1 MAVNVCAAT
10 GSNLAAQQT
19 KGRQRSATPPTAG
32 TQSAAETR
40 GRTNEGV
47 RWGEEEE
54 ESERG
59 KRSVNSHSGC
69 DETE

>member
-1 MAVNVCAAT
+1 MAVDVCAAT

-40 GRTNEGV
+40 GKTNEGM
-47 RWGEEEE
+47 RRGEEDEE
-54 ESERG
+54 RERG
-59 KRSVNSHSGC
+59 EGRV
-69 DETE
+69 

>member
-1 MAVNVCAAT
+1 MALDVCAAT

-19 KGRQRSATPPTAG
+19 KGQQRSAAPPTAS
-32 TQSAAETR
+32 TQSVAEMR

-54 ESERG
+54 EG
-59 KRSVNSHSGC
+59 GGLSVNSHSGC